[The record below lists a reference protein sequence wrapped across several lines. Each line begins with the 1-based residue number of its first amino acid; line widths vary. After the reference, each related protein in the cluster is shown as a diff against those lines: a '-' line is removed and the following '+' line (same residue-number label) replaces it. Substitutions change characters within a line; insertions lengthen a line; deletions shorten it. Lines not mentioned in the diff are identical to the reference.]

1 MARRLPTT
9 SESPRPSSE
18 EGVPRRG
25 RERGLLSPAVRVVL
39 ALLGAVAGYQ
49 VADRLHG
56 TTVVPDFSDLE
67 ALAFLIILT
76 LAGLVLGYLLGVVVS
91 RLVRLGLDLV
101 DERLSR
107 ASGSEV
113 VVAVVGV
120 LIGLGIA
127 GLVSLALVNIPYV
140 GAYLPIPVFLLSG
153 YFVAYVAVRKHVEIL
168 RMLGLHR
175 GVGSE
180 PGQAPSKL
188 VDSSAIIDG
197 RLVGVVR
204 TGFVEGDLLVPRF
217 VVEEL
222 QRLADSA
229 DAEKRVRGR
238 RGLDYVRRLQD
249 ASERVRIESTDY
261 ADTEGVD
268 AKLVRLAQQID
279 GQIVSTDH
287 TLAKVA
293 QIQGVAV
300 LNVND
305 LADAVKA
312 AVLPGEQIEVKI
324 LREGREHDQG
334 VGYLDDGTMIV
345 VEQAAALVGAQV
357 QAEVTSVLQSPS
369 GKMIFGRLV
378 R

>member
-1 MARRLPTT
+1 
-9 SESPRPSSE
+9 
-18 EGVPRRG
+18 
-25 RERGLLSPAVRVVL
+25 VL

>member
-1 MARRLPTT
+1 MARRLPKTP
-9 SESPRPSSE
+9 ENQPRSSDAAA
-18 EGVPRRG
+18 PARG
-25 RERGLLSPAVRVVL
+25 RGRGLLSAAVRAVL

-49 VADRLHG
+49 VADRLR
-56 TTVVPDFSDLE
+56 TSDVLPAFSDTE
-67 ALAFLIILT
+67 ALAFLIGLT
-76 LAGLVLGYLLGVVVS
+76 AAGLVLGYVLGAFVAW
-91 RLVRLGLDLV
+91 LVNRGLDHV
-101 DERLSR
+101 DERLVR
-107 ASGSEV
+107 TTGPEV
-113 VVAVVGV
+113 VVAAAGV

-127 GLVSLALVNIPYV
+127 GLLSLALVDIPYV
-140 GAYLPIPVFLLSG
+140 GPYLPIPVFLLSG
-153 YFVAYVAVRKHVEIL
+153 YFVAHVAVRKHVEIL
-168 RMLGLHR
+168 RMLGLRR
-175 GVGSE
+175 GLEAVEGRL
-180 PGQAPSKL
+180 PPKL

-197 RLVGVVR
+197 RIVDVAR
-204 TGFVEGDLLVPRF
+204 TGFLEGELLVPRF
-217 VVEEL
+217 VIEEL
-222 QRLADSA
+222 QRLADSS

-249 ASERVRIESTDY
+249 ASDRVSVDGTDY
-261 ADTEGVD
+261 ADIDAVD
-268 AKLVRLAQQID
+268 AKLVRRAHDLE
-279 GQIVSTDH
+279 GEVLSTDH

-293 QIQGVAV
+293 AIQGVRV

-324 LREGREHDQG
+324 LREGREQDQG

-345 VEQAAALVGAQV
+345 VEAAAAKVGARV